1 MRKPHRATGMP
12 RGRPQTLPAD
22 LDEQVL
28 AALERRMDPATR
40 MVKPNW
46 LELAR
51 ELHVS
56 RSTISRVI
64 ASLRHSGAF
73 ESIIVPVRPGAKVS
87 RVLYRMA

>member
-1 MRKPHRATGMP
+1 MP

-22 LDEQVL
+22 LEEQVM

-46 LELAR
+46 LELSR

-73 ESIIVPVRPGAKVS
+73 ESIVVPVRPGAKVS

>member
-1 MRKPHRATGMP
+1 MP

-22 LDEQVL
+22 LEEQVM

-46 LELAR
+46 LEPSR